1 MKKKNNKLNL
11 GGTDERDY
19 EKAIKESRKLYEKG
33 NNIQDQKI
41 EEEEIQ
47 EKELDK
53 PKFNAF

>member
-19 EKAIKESRKLYEKG
+19 EKAIEESRKLYEKG

-41 EEEEIQ
+41 EE
-47 EKELDK
+47 KEVQ
-53 PKFNAF
+53 